1 MRLRQYTACASY
13 WYDEAYL
20 LLNVFRRSF
29 GDLTGAVDYQVV
41 TPLRRATSVAAPVA
55 HQFDRSLSDSHA
67 TSVQRVE
74 YYYQNHHRYAHR
86 DWDRDHHRWHYHD

>member
-1 MRLRQYTACASY
+1 MRQLILGTMTAVLVALGSS
-13 WYDEAYL
+13 AAA
-20 LLNVFRRSF
+20 F
-29 GDLTGAVDYQVV
+29 
-41 TPLRRATSVAAPVA
+41 AAPVA

-86 DWDRDHHRWHYHD
+86 DWDRGHRRWHYYD